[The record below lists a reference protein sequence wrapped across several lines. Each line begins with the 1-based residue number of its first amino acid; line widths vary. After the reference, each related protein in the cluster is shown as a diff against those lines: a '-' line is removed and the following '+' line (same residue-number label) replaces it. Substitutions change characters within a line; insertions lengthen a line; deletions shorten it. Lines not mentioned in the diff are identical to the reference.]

1 MEQIYTIPVNEA
13 FDLAKEKALGEGA
26 EKTPICPL
34 CHLREVLNESE
45 LDRILGAAMMEPDV
59 RIETNRE
66 GFCGTHFRA
75 MLKRKNRLGLA
86 LILESHLDSVRDGV
100 KKAPSDLLKGA
111 GASAVSYLE
120 KLDGSCYLCSRIN
133 AHFDRMV
140 DTVFYLYHTDDAF
153 KRKVASQH
161 FFCLPHYKRMLSEG
175 KQKLPKKI
183 FPDFYKTLDNIER
196 GYLDALREDVSWF
209 CKKFDYRYENEPW
222 YNAKDAIERTIGCLS
237 GTEDAVL

>member
-13 FDLAKEKALGEGA
+13 FDFAKEKTLGEGS
-26 EKTPICPL
+26 EQTPVCPL
-34 CHLREVLNESE
+34 CHLRETLNEGE
-45 LDRILGAAMMEPDV
+45 LERILGAAMMEPDV

-100 KKAPSDLLKGA
+100 KKSPSDLLKGA
-111 GASAVSYLE
+111 GAGATAYLS
-120 KLDGSCYLCSRIN
+120 KLNTSCYLCHRIDE
-133 AHFDRMV
+133 HFDRMV
-140 DTVFYLYHTDDAF
+140 DTVFYLYRTDDGF
-153 KRKVASQH
+153 KRKVEAQH
-161 FFCLPHYKRMLSEG
+161 VFCLPHYARLLSEG
-175 KQKLPKKI
+175 KAKLPKKI
-183 FPDFYKTLDNIER
+183 FADFYKTVDGIER
-196 GYLDALREDVSWF
+196 DYLDSLREDVSWF

-222 YNAKDAIERTIGCLS
+222 YNAKDAIERTVSCLS